1 MSVVLSGKKK
11 ENDFLMVFKVSNS
24 RNFFFLFVL
33 SATKQK
39 MGLLCCVL
47 NLALIVNVYMKEEEG
62 KDGEVMMKGEIER
75 VIRKRRE
82 RTRSLIGTTL
92 IKVYFCSFFVF
103 VMYVKH

>member
-1 MSVVLSGKKK
+1 
-11 ENDFLMVFKVSNS
+11 
-24 RNFFFLFVL
+24 
-33 SATKQK
+33 
-39 MGLLCCVL
+39 
-47 NLALIVNVYMKEEEG
+47 MKEEEG

-92 IKVYFCSFFVF
+92 TKVYFCSFFVF